1 MIKQKGRLTTN
12 QSHQIKNELLCLAIR
27 AVLLSITTLDVGN
40 TLLIQATCE
49 LRPSAYNDPK
59 CILWGGW
66 GLLRVRIGRRWL
78 RCGAEA
84 ASLPQHLDRGCPLAG
99 VKFKKATIVV
109 SSTVASAHLG
119 KDPAALA
126 VAGPFV
132 WLFCRSGSRGCL
144 VGDWRGRV
152 VIGSRLI
159 RRSWSEDRRS
169 RLQPVRLLHLVAHP
183 GDDVAN
189 LHPIFVVV
197 PTRAIG
203 KIPEQKGEHGRATLT
218 CSKRAPWGS
227 W

>member
-12 QSHQIKNELLCLAIR
+12 QSHQIKNELLCLAIG

-66 GLLRVRIGRRWL
+66 GLWQLRIRIGRRWLRFL

-84 ASLPQHLDRGCPLAG
+84 ASLPQHLDRGCSLAG

-109 SSTVASAHLG
+109 SSAVASAHLG

-126 VAGPFV
+126 VAGPSF
-132 WLFCRSGSRGCL
+132 WLFC
-144 VGDWRGRV
+144 
-152 VIGSRLI
+152 
-159 RRSWSEDRRS
+159 
-169 RLQPVRLLHLVAHP
+169 
-183 GDDVAN
+183 
-189 LHPIFVVV
+189 
-197 PTRAIG
+197 
-203 KIPEQKGEHGRATLT
+203 
-218 CSKRAPWGS
+218 
-227 W
+227 